1 VKRPSIKRSS
11 VPADERI
18 PRGAIIVVVVG
29 LIATLAAAVLSGTG
43 GGGSAAH
50 LEWVV
55 QHKLP
60 DSKKAAVPGHPAS
73 KMQLINVKLQSTGTN
88 VAGYALFRVVATAK
102 IDDGVKLEEG
112 SKLLCSTHTGVLI
125 AQSTGGLRMTYP
137 RKFETGA
144 YTHLVD
150 EEVVA
155 QFASH
160 GTGSAILVTGED
172 LPSRY
177 TTVKGVKTD
186 WPEYEFGNET
196 IEYTLP
202 HGTPDAA
209 IELPFYTIW
218 KSRRRPSA
226 TISCELTSP
235 AGNATVETSGH
246 MSKAPPID
254 EEAEEKAEEQREEEA
269 EVGEEGESEEGG

>member
-1 VKRPSIKRSS
+1 M
-11 VPADERI
+11 
-18 PRGAIIVVVVG
+18 PRGAIAVVVVG
-29 LIATLAAAVLSGTG
+29 LIATLAAAVLSGSG
-43 GGGSAAH
+43 GGGAAAH

-55 QHKLP
+55 QHRLP
-60 DSKKAAVPGHPAS
+60 DSKKVGVPGNAS
-73 KMQLINVKLQSTGTN
+73 AKMQLIDAKLQSTGTN
-88 VAGYALFRVVATAK
+88 VAGYALFRVLATAK

-150 EEVVA
+150 EEVLA

-172 LPSRY
+172 LPPRY
-177 TTVKGVKTD
+177 TTVRGVKTD
-186 WPEYEFGNET
+186 WPEYEFGTET
-196 IEYTLP
+196 IEYLLP
-202 HGTPDAA
+202 HGKPKAA

-218 KSRRRPSA
+218 KSTRRPSA

-235 AGNATVETSGH
+235 AGNAKVETSGH
-246 MSKAPPID
+246 MASIAPPID
-254 EEAEEKAEEQREEEA
+254 EEAEEEAEEQRAEETEA
-269 EVGEEGESEEGG
+269 SEEKESEEGD